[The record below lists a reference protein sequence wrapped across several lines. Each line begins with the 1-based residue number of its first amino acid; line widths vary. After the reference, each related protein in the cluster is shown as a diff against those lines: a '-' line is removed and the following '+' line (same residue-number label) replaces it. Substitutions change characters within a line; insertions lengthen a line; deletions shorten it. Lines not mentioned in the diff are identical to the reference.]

1 MLDPL
6 TLGLI
11 VAVAAVLAF
20 VAVLLGKAVLRRLAG
35 RQLTRRPAETIL
47 VVLGSVLGTAL
58 IVASLAV
65 GDSLDRSVRQT
76 AYDVLGPVDESVRS
90 ATLEQGDEVAQ
101 RLAPLAS
108 DPRVD
113 GLLTIR
119 GDQAAAVRQGAD
131 GVVAEPRVLLWEVDF
146 DAAAGFGAPDASGL
160 DVADPGPGG
169 VVINANLAGRLGAG
183 PGDELVFHAYG
194 QRIGATVT
202 RVVPAEGLAGLGLGA
217 SANQDAFVS
226 PGVLTAAAAAGGVQP
241 TTTSLVSNAGG
252 VESGAELTDEVSAAM
267 ADRLGPLTA
276 RGASVATP
284 KQDVLDAAAETGES
298 LGSLFLFIGS
308 FCIIAGILLLVNVF
322 VMLADERRGQLGI
335 LRAIGMR
342 RRHVTGEFA
351 IEGAVYALTSAV
363 LGAAFGVLLGRVVVA
378 IALRILNSYD
388 QGGNQLRVAFEITPA
403 SLIGGAA
410 TGFLFAFLAVVL
422 TSVRIARTNII
433 AAIRDLE
440 PPVRPKTRTRLVV
453 LSAVA
458 TVLLTAAAIPAVVAS
473 AATQTYLLPT
483 LAAVAAVPMLSRLI
497 GSRAA
502 LTVVALGV
510 LAWGLLA
517 NTVRP
522 DIYDEASTAPY
533 VVLGCMLSFAAVTLV
548 SLHQPVLL
556 RPFRRLVERPTQRG
570 LATRLAV
577 AYPTAKRF
585 RTGATL
591 AMYSVV
597 VLVIVLM
604 TQIMTVIDR
613 NMDQAVADATSG
625 WSLRLDYNPTTPIA
639 NLGQELTTGPFA
651 GRITD
656 AAPLTIAV
664 AEGDDP
670 RLTTD
675 VQLPVVAVGVPE
687 DFTFTPPVLDARL
700 ARLPSDRAAWDLVRL
715 DPAYVLVDTLY
726 GSSGGPPGEPVAPG
740 QGITLTDPRT
750 GREVE
755 RTVAGVVR
763 DGSPFYGVTGA
774 DLRFP
779 VFMGI
784 DSVVDTFG
792 VAATQS
798 SAMLRTAPGVDVP
811 SLATQ
816 LQGVLVDHGVVA
828 TDLGA
833 AVEQSYAAN
842 NQFFRLM
849 QGYLALGLLV
859 GITSLGV
866 IMVRAVRERRRAI
879 GVLRALGFQAR
890 TIRTAF
896 LAESAFIAVEGV
908 VIGSVLGVVITWL
921 LYRNSAAFETIS
933 GPYPIA
939 WGQILTLVAVTLV
952 ASAVA
957 TLAPAQRAARI
968 RPAVAVRVRD

>member
-6 TLGLI
+6 TTTLV
-11 VAVAAVLAF
+11 VAVAAAVAF
-20 VAVLLGKAVLRRLAG
+20 VTVLLGKAVLRRLAL
-35 RQLTRRPAETIL
+35 RQIIRRPTETLL

-90 ATLEQGDEVAQ
+90 ASLVQGDEVAD
-101 RLAPLAS
+101 RIAPLRD
-108 DPRVD
+108 DPRID
-113 GLLTIR
+113 GVLTIR
-119 GDQAAAVRQGAD
+119 GDQAAAVRQSAD

-146 DAAAGFGAPDASGL
+146 DAAAGFGAPDPSGL
-160 DVADPGPGG
+160 DVADPGSGG
-169 VVINANLAGRLGAG
+169 VIINDNLADRLGAR
-183 PGDELVFHAYG
+183 PGDELTFHAYG
-194 QRIGATVT
+194 QRLDAVVT
-202 RVVPAEGLAGLGLGA
+202 QVVPAEGLAGLGLGA
-217 SANQDAFVS
+217 SANRDAFVS
-226 PGVLTAAAAAGGVQP
+226 PGVLTAAAAAGGVEP
-241 TTTSLVSNAGG
+241 TTTTVVSNAGG
-252 VESGAELTDEVSAAM
+252 VEAGAELTDEVSAAM
-267 ADRLGPLTA
+267 SELLGPLTA
-276 RGASVATP
+276 QGASVATP

-298 LGSLFLFIGS
+298 LGSMFLFIGS

-363 LGAAFGVLLGRVVVA
+363 LGALIGIALGRVIVA

-388 QGGNQLRVAFEITPA
+388 QGENQLRVAFEIAPA

-410 TGFLFAFLAVVL
+410 AGFLFAFLAVIL

-440 PPVRPKTRTRLVV
+440 PPVRPKTRTRLVI
-453 LSAVA
+453 LSAIA
-458 TVLLTAAAIPAVVAS
+458 TVLLTAAAIPAVIAS

-483 LAAVAAVPMLSRLI
+483 LAAVAAVPMLSRLM
-497 GSRAA
+497 GARTA

-548 SLHQPVLL
+548 SLHQSVLL

-604 TQIMTVIDR
+604 TQIMTIIDR

-625 WSLRLDYNPTTPIA
+625 WSLRVDYNPTMPIGD
-639 NLGQELTTGPFA
+639 LRQELTRDFA
-651 GRITD
+651 GEIND
-656 AAPLTIAV
+656 VSPLTIAV

-670 RLTTD
+670 RLATTER
-675 VQLPVVAVGVPE
+675 LPVVAVGVAT
-687 DFTFTPPVLDARL
+687 DFTDTPPVLDARL
-700 ARLPSDRAAWDLVRL
+700 PRLLSDRAAWDLIRQ
-715 DPAYVLVDTLY
+715 DPAYVLVDTFY
-726 GSSGGPPGEPVAPG
+726 GSTGGPPGEPVAPG
-740 QGITLTDPRT
+740 EVITLTDPRT
-750 GREVE
+750 GQRTEH
-755 RTVAGVVR
+755 TVAGVVR

-779 VFMGI
+779 VFLGV
-784 DSVVDTFG
+784 DAVVDTFG
-792 VAATQS
+792 PAATQS
-798 SAMLRTAPGVDVP
+798 SALLRTSDGVDVGGLVP
-811 SLATQ
+811 Q
-816 LQGVLVDHGVVA
+816 IQGAHIDHGVVA
-828 TDLGA
+828 TDLAA
-833 AVEQSYAAN
+833 AVEQTYAAN

-859 GITSLGV
+859 GIISLGV

-879 GVLRALGFQAR
+879 GVLRALGFQAGTVR
-890 TIRTAF
+890 IAF
-896 LAESAFIAVEGV
+896 LAESTFIAVEGV
-908 VIGSVLGVVITWL
+908 IIGSVLGVATTWL
-921 LYRNSAAFETIS
+921 LYRNSAAFETIT

-939 WGQILTLVAVTLV
+939 WGQILILVVITLA
-952 ASAVA
+952 ASVLA

-968 RPAVAVRVRD
+968 RPAVAVRVAD